1 MWQVYSPEQ
10 QQENKEPTPAEA
22 RKVIQ
27 HAKQVPDD
35 DGLVF
40 QVRCENAFIQE
51 LPSSKGAPSGDAL
64 KNKINNLLLS
74 ANRALENQHR
84 PL

>member
-1 MWQVYSPEQ
+1 MCQVYNPKQ
-10 QQENKEPTPAEA
+10 QQENKELTPAEA
-22 RKVIQ
+22 RKVVQ
-27 HAKQVPDD
+27 DPKQVPDD
-35 DGLVF
+35 ELVF

-51 LPSSKGAPSGDAL
+51 VPSSKGAPSGDAL